1 MDTSLIK
8 SHGHSMEHHHLLSG
22 ASHPLMC
29 VIQRDVVNIPM
40 SPDNCC
46 RRNCTSLKSPQ
57 SPAKVS
63 KLISCPLLL
72 TLCGL
77 PYLNIV
83 LSSQVY
89 SFPHC
94 SAFIHSLLCGVF
106 FPSPPTSISSSVSDL
121 IPTFPWTFSHIT
133 SLHTVLPGPAVPARL
148 HLWTLVRVC
157 LYRQTVTSARMGLCL
172 SCSRVS
178 LLLTLC
184 SASLKCVWIV
194 FK

>member
-1 MDTSLIK
+1 MVTHWNTITSYQ
-8 SHGHSMEHHHLLSG
+8 MHHIPSI
-22 ASHPLMC
+22 C

-46 RRNCTSLKSPQ
+46 RRNCTSLKSHQ

-72 TLCGL
+72 TFCGL
-77 PYLNIV
+77 LYLNIV

-89 SFPHC
+89 PFPHS
-94 SAFIHSLLCGVF
+94 SAFTHSLPCGVF
-106 FPSPPTSISSSVSDL
+106 FPSPPANISSSVSNL

-133 SLHTVLPGPAVPARL
+133 SLHSMLPGPAVPAWL
-148 HLWTLVRVC
+148 HLWTLFRVC
-157 LYRQTVTSARMGLCL
+157 LYHQTVTSARRGPCL
-172 SCSRVS
+172 SCSRIS

-184 SASLKCVWIV
+184 SASLKCAWIV
-194 FK
+194 LK